1 MRILVAAG
9 ATGVIGGVLY
19 FAVIGFKEMFV
30 VCRRTRFTSHQQV

>member
-19 FAVIGFKEMFV
+19 FALIGFKEIV
-30 VCRRTRFTSHQQV
+30 VSRRIRFTSHQQV